1 MLPIKI
7 SYLFILFALVI
18 SLSSNDVFAD
28 EPQMQQASDSDS
40 LTEQQE
46 NSSEQTAIVELPTHP
61 VITGK
66 VFIVGIGLDIGLTN
80 PDRSEYGVIFT
91 ADSTILGG
99 WLSGGFYYKSFYSD
113 SFFITQELAY
123 YAAAFDSYSNDGFGY
138 GFTLGN
144 QWKVKPN
151 TYVGAEWGGIG
162 LYHTGSKFDVALHFP
177 KIIFSFH
184 L

>member
-1 MLPIKI
+1 MPPIKI
-7 SYLFILFALVI
+7 SHLFIVFALVT
-18 SLSSNDVFAD
+18 SLSNRDVFAD
-28 EPQMQQASDSDS
+28 ESQQQVSESDS
-40 LTEQQE
+40 LAEQ
-46 NSSEQTAIVELPTHP
+46 EQSTNVETAVVELPTHP

-99 WLSGGFYYKSFYSD
+99 WLAAGIYYKSFYLD

-123 YAAAFDSYSNDGFGY
+123 YAAAFDSYANDGFGY

-177 KIIFSFH
+177 KIVFSFH